1 MTATERGSGW
11 QNLLRWDSKLNV
23 VREKRSRVVWKWQW
37 GAKENFFFLGP
48 GVLILRRNDC
58 YILRKIKEWTFLC
71 KEVSVQERGQA
82 YKGFADWPKS
92 AVEGF
97 QELNRVEITQ
107 EKEIYRTWE
116 LLSGAKE
123 LMESSELLE
132 TDINYKV
139 TCANH
144 NGW

>member
-1 MTATERGSGW
+1 M
-11 QNLLRWDSKLNV
+11 
-23 VREKRSRVVWKWQW
+23 
-37 GAKENFFFLGP
+37 
-48 GVLILRRNDC
+48 
-58 YILRKIKEWTFLC
+58 
-71 KEVSVQERGQA
+71 
-82 YKGFADWPKS
+82 
-92 AVEGF
+92 EGF

-132 TDINYKV
+132 TDINCKV

-144 NGW
+144 NG